1 MAVNKTILLF
11 LLFGI
16 CLIYSCQQAD
26 SGPKSLVNLILV
38 DTPAKWDSVLVEI
51 EGVELEILVQ
61 GRETE
66 SQIFFLEYK
75 TGDKQIRVSDLI
87 GGQGLIIGREELPAG
102 KVIGIRVQMGKNHM
116 LYQENKGFSMPLV
129 DPNNVFFPLVA
140 ELDLEAGIAYDVIL
154 DMDLEKS
161 ILQKPT
167 SPLTFQLAPF
177 FTLVEGASS
186 GELQGT
192 VSPLTLKPA
201 IYLIQGTDST
211 STHPNTSG
219 GYLFRVEPGN
229 YSLYFDPKDI
239 RYVGEM
245 VTNVVIEEG
254 KTTDVPVHT
263 FKIKP

>member
-1 MAVNKTILLF
+1 MNKTNLLF
-11 LLFGI
+11 SLLTA
-16 CLIYSCQQAD
+16 CLLYSCEPAD
-26 SGPKSLVNLILV
+26 SGPKALVNLILV

-51 EGVELEILVQ
+51 EGVEVELLVQ
-61 GRETE
+61 GREME
-66 SQIFFLEYK
+66 SQRFFFEYK

-87 GGQGLIIGREELPAG
+87 GGRGLILGREELPTG
-102 KVIGIRVQMGKNHM
+102 KIIGLSVQMGRNHV
-116 LYQENKGFSMPLV
+116 LYQGEKGFNMPLEDV
-129 DPNNVFFPLVA
+129 NDPFFPLA
-140 ELDLEAGIAYDVIL
+140 IEMDLEGGIAYDLIL

-161 ILQKPT
+161 ILQKST
-167 SPLTFQLAPF
+167 APLTFQLAPV

-186 GELQGT
+186 GELRGT

-211 STHPNTSG
+211 STHPTTSG
-219 GYLFRVEPGN
+219 GYLFRADPGN

-239 RYVGEM
+239 RYVGET
-245 VTNVVIEEG
+245 VFNLVIEGG

>member
-1 MAVNKTILLF
+1 VNKTILLF

-16 CLIYSCQQAD
+16 CFIFSCEQAD
-26 SGPKSLVNLILV
+26 SGPKSLLNLVLV

-66 SQIFFLEYK
+66 SQIFYLEYK

-87 GGQGLIIGREELPAG
+87 GGQGLIIGREQLPAG
-102 KVIGIRVQMGKNHM
+102 KVIGLRVQMGKNHM
-116 LYQENKGFSMPLV
+116 LYQEKKGYALPLV
-129 DPNNVFFPLVA
+129 DPNNVFVPLVA

-161 ILQKPT
+161 ILQKTT
-167 SPLTFQLAPF
+167 SPLSFQLAPF
-177 FTLVEGASS
+177 FTLIEGASS

-201 IYLIQGTDST
+201 IFLIQGTDSI
-211 STHPNTSG
+211 STHPTTSG
-219 GYLFRVEPGN
+219 GYLFRADPGN
-229 YSLYFDPKDI
+229 YSLYFDPKDV
-239 RYVGEM
+239 RYVGET
-245 VTNVVIEEG
+245 VSNVIIEER
-254 KTTDVPVHT
+254 KTTNVPVHT

>member
-1 MAVNKTILLF
+1 VNKTILLF

-16 CLIYSCQQAD
+16 CLIYSCEQAD
-26 SGPKSLVNLILV
+26 SGPKSLLNLVLV

-66 SQIFFLEYK
+66 AQIFYLEYK

-87 GGQGLIIGREELPAG
+87 GGQGLIIGRAQLPAG
-102 KVIGIRVQMGKNHM
+102 KVIGLRVQMGKNHM
-116 LYQENKGFSMPLV
+116 LYQEKKGYSIPLV
-129 DPNNVFFPLVA
+129 DPNNVFVPLVA

-161 ILQKPT
+161 ILQKTT
-167 SPLTFQLAPF
+167 SPLSFLLDPF
-177 FTLVEGASS
+177 FTLIEGASS

-201 IYLIQGTDST
+201 IFLIQGTDSI
-211 STHPNTSG
+211 STHATTSG
-219 GYLFRVEPGN
+219 GYLFRVDPGN
-229 YSLYFDPKDI
+229 YSLYFDPKDV
-239 RYVGEM
+239 RYVGET
-245 VTNVVIEEG
+245 VSNIIIEQG
-254 KTTDVPVHT
+254 KTTNFPVHT
-263 FKIKP
+263 FQVKP